1 MFQISPIPAFQDNY
15 LWLIENDTETWI
27 VDPGDATP
35 VIKTLQDQNKKLSGI
50 LITHHHPDHIGG
62 VEELYHPGLQVI
74 GPKKD
79 QFKLVNDPVSE
90 GDVRQVCGAQFKVI
104 EVPGHTLNHLAF
116 FCEPEEQEPVLFCGD
131 TLFAAGCGRLFE
143 GTPKQMYHSLSRLM
157 SLPGDT
163 QIYCAHEYTEA
174 NLKFALSVEPGNNNI
189 VQRAEAVAELR
200 SQGIPSVP
208 SNIKVE
214 KATNP
219 FLRTSSAEI
228 ISNIKAKMQSAG
240 TLSQTEVFTQLR
252 KMKDV
257 F

>member
-1 MFQISPIPAFQDNY
+1 
-15 LWLIENDTETWI
+15 
-27 VDPGDATP
+27 
-35 VIKTLQDQNKKLSGI
+35 
-50 LITHHHPDHIGG
+50 
-62 VEELYHPGLQVI
+62 
-74 GPKKD
+74 
-79 QFKLVNDPVSE
+79 
-90 GDVRQVCGAQFKVI
+90 
-104 EVPGHTLNHLAF
+104 
-116 FCEPEEQEPVLFCGD
+116 
-131 TLFAAGCGRLFE
+131 
-143 GTPKQMYHSLSRLM
+143 MYHSLSRLM

-219 FLRTSSAEI
+219 LLRTSSAEI

>member
-15 LWLIENDTETWI
+15 FWLIESDTETWI

-35 VIKTLQDQNKKLSGI
+35 VIKALQDRDKKLSGI

-62 VEELYHPGLQVI
+62 VEELYYPGLQII
-74 GPKKD
+74 GPKKE
-79 QFKLVNDPVSE
+79 QFELVNDPVSN
-90 GDVRQVCGAQFKVI
+90 GDIRQVCGAQFKVI

-116 FCEPEEQEPVLFCGD
+116 FSEIEGKAPVIFCGD
-131 TLFAAGCGRLFE
+131 TLFSAGCGRLFE
-143 GTPKQMYHSLSRLM
+143 GTPKQMHHSLGKLLT
-157 SLPGDT
+157 LPEST

-174 NLKFALSVEPGNNNI
+174 NLRFALSVEPGNKDI
-189 VQRAEAVAELR
+189 IQRAEEVSRLR
-200 SQGIPSVP
+200 AQGIPSVP
-208 SNIKVE
+208 TNIKTE

-219 FLRTSSAEI
+219 FLRTSSEEI
-228 ISNIKAKMQSAG
+228 ISNIRAKLQSAG
-240 TLSQTEVFTQLR
+240 NPDQTEVFTQLR